1 MISRTTWWLVIAA
14 TLINSFLA
22 AGNVN
27 RGLIEM
33 PARQQTGPL
42 AWAAFSR
49 HADLATTAMILY
61 PTEAFA
67 GTLLSIAA
75 AVSFRRDRVAR
86 PGASVL
92 IYGAALMGISG
103 LLATTQAAPVM
114 LGVRDLGENAVAL
127 QQALNAFQFWGNVRG
142 VFQVLAFVA
151 NLFSL
156 VAISRPLTS
165 HSAEA

>member
-1 MISRTTWWLVIAA
+1 MITRRTWWLVIAA
-14 TLINSFLA
+14 TLVNSFLA

-27 RGLIEM
+27 RAIVDM
-33 PARQQTGPL
+33 PAWQQTGPL

-61 PTEAFA
+61 PFEAFV

-75 AVSFRRDRVAR
+75 AISFRRDRVAR
-86 PGASVL
+86 RWASVL
-92 IYGAALMGISG
+92 VYGAALMGIGG

-114 LGVRDLGENAVAL
+114 LSVRDLGENAVAL

-142 VFQVLAFVA
+142 VFQVLAFIA

-165 HSAEA
+165 HSAQA

>member
-14 TLINSFLA
+14 TLVNSFLA

-27 RGLIEM
+27 RALIEM
-33 PARQQTGPL
+33 PAWQQTGPL
-42 AWAAFSR
+42 AWATFSR

-61 PTEAFA
+61 PLEAFA

-75 AVSFRRDRVAR
+75 AVSFRRDRVDR
-86 PGASVL
+86 PWASVL
-92 IYGAALMGISG
+92 VYGAVLMGIGG
-103 LLATTQAAPVM
+103 LLATTRAAPVM
-114 LGVRDLGENAVAL
+114 LSVRDLGENAVAL
-127 QQALNAFQFWGNVRG
+127 LQALNAFQSWPNVRG
-142 VFQVLAFVA
+142 VFQVLAFIA

-165 HSAEA
+165 HRAEA